1 MRYLFIACLLAGCMP
16 GPSAETLVDELRVI
30 AAVAEPPEVM
40 PAETSNLEVVVAD
53 PLQNGA
59 QVAVWACTPAGEDTC
74 VEAGSPLAGR
84 LATGTLDDGRFFA
97 DITVNPAWAAFAGP
111 EPVPAPIWV
120 LACEPGLC
128 EPLAQMAEAEVAGE
142 ADEALERL
150 LATPTEW
157 VADLPLT
164 GVSLGAKSLYVSTR
178 MPGER
183 NENPTLTVDG
193 DLVSAPGEELT
204 LEVSVEDTETVAEVV
219 GLSTAGGFG
228 LPAFSL
234 LDGRG
239 LMRWYAPEEPVDVRL
254 YAVATDGAGG
264 TAVWTGQAIVQ

>member
-97 DITVNPAWAAFAGP
+97 DITVNPAWAAFDQAFSVDRTCVRDFGD
-111 EPVPAPIWV
+111 VDTLAPGLAAFGYDIGAAVALDAARRRLRATPIARLRDAAAVEALV
-120 LACEPGLC
+120 LACGVNDENARELP
-128 EPLAQMAEAEVAGE
+128 AEQV
-142 ADEALERL
+142 
-150 LATPTEW
+150 
-157 VADLPLT
+157 
-164 GVSLGAKSLYVSTR
+164 
-178 MPGER
+178 GER
-183 NENPTLTVDG
+183 TRVI
-193 DLVSAPGEELT
+193 
-204 LEVSVEDTETVAEVV
+204 
-219 GLSTAGGFG
+219 
-228 LPAFSL
+228 
-234 LDGRG
+234 R
-239 LMRWYAPEEPVDVRL
+239 
-254 YAVATDGAGG
+254 
-264 TAVWTGQAIVQ
+264 